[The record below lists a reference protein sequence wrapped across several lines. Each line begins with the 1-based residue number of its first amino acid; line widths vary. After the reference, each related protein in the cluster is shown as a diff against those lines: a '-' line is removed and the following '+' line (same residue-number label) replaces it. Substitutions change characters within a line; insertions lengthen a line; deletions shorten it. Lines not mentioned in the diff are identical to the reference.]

1 MRKNPGK
8 DMSGQQTTYCKARQ
22 CGFTLIELLVVVSI
36 MAMLMSLLL
45 PSLSRAREAGK
56 RVVCLSNLRQL
67 AFAWDFYATDNEDK
81 LCSPD
86 TYWNDTPGSNYW
98 AADGPAVPSN
108 FIGGTEAAIK
118 NGMLWKYTQRTPGLY
133 KCKSDNSGLLRS
145 YSISNIM
152 GGLTR
157 DDATTY
163 QTSTEV
169 PRPSEKIVFI
179 DAISKLP
186 WIADGFWPIDV
197 STTGVRWRSL
207 IEHNITARHGEGCNA
222 SFADF
227 HCEYWKWK
235 DARTV
240 KLAYWEI
247 RPNEASDNNLDLERM
262 IKALK

>member
-1 MRKNPGK
+1 
-8 DMSGQQTTYCKARQ
+8 
-22 CGFTLIELLVVVSI
+22 
-36 MAMLMSLLL
+36 
-45 PSLSRAREAGK
+45 
-56 RVVCLSNLRQL
+56 
-67 AFAWDFYATDNEDK
+67 
-81 LCSPD
+81 
-86 TYWNDTPGSNYW
+86 
-98 AADGPAVPSN
+98 
-108 FIGGTEAAIK
+108 
-118 NGMLWKYTQRTPGLY
+118 
-133 KCKSDNSGLLRS
+133 
-145 YSISNIM
+145 M

-247 RPNEASDNNLDLERM
+247 RPDEASDNNLDLERM
-262 IKALK
+262 IKTLK